1 MTAAAVTRTSS
12 ARLPSGRAAIRLH
25 LASGRRV
32 VIALTPA
39 ELWLQLES
47 GESFHYD
54 LKGRLQKVIGPQR
67 IRQRS
72 LSHQVLTAQPS
83 DPGAARLAPTRDAA
97 DALVAE
103 AEEHVALIAHE
114 LQARWAD
121 IEAAKPSKPRSL
133 ELIGPLLGRAANF
146 DVPAARR
153 DAERLHALYGHTPSL
168 PSDQHDALALY
179 ATEGCCAECTFCD
192 ARRRGPNRL
201 RTGDQFRQ
209 HVHDAVAYH
218 GESLRARRSIFLGEA
233 SALSVPLAELRN
245 ILGVLREQFVFP
257 PSRAARVPPRWW
269 LGHADRFDGVA
280 GFMDP
285 TVAQQRTAAQFAGL
299 RTLGLRRAYIGMETG
314 DGELMRWLRKPGNPD
329 AIRHCVK
336 TLKSARLSV
345 GLTVLLGAGGVK
357 FAAAHERETAR
368 LLNDLP
374 LDRDDTVFFSPLD
387 IDADGGYA
395 MHTMAAGIECLTDA
409 QMREQERAIRAA
421 LRFGGR
427 RGSPALAHYDVEA
440 LVY

>member
-1 MTAAAVTRTSS
+1 M
-12 ARLPSGRAAIRLH
+12 RLH
-25 LASGRRV
+25 LASARRV

-39 ELWLQLES
+39 ELCLQLES
-47 GESFHYD
+47 GETFHYD
-54 LKGRLQKVIGPQR
+54 LAGRLTKATDAKLTR
-67 IRQRS
+67 LRS
-72 LSHQVLTAQPS
+72 LSHQVLTLQPS
-83 DPGAARLAPTRDAA
+83 VSIAARLAPTRDVA
-97 DALVAE
+97 DALVAGVVE
-103 AEEHVALIAHE
+103 RVSLIAHE

-121 IEAAKPSKPRSL
+121 VEAAKPSKPRAM
-133 ELIGPLLGRAANF
+133 ELIAPLLRRAANF

-179 ATEGCCAECTFCD
+179 ATEGCCSECTFCD
-192 ARRRGPNRL
+192 ARRRRPSRL
-201 RTGDQFRQ
+201 RTADQFRQ

-218 GESLRARRSIFLGEA
+218 GEALRARRSIFLGES
-233 SALSVPLAELRN
+233 SALSVPLPELRD
-245 ILGVLREQFVFP
+245 ILGVLREEVEFP
-257 PSRAARVPPRWW
+257 PARLARVPARWW
-269 LGHADRFDGVA
+269 LGHAKRFDGVA
-280 GFMDP
+280 GFLDP
-285 TVAQQRTAAQFAGL
+285 TVAERRTVAQFAGL
-299 RTLGLRRAYIGMETG
+299 RTLGLRRAYLGMETG
-314 DGELMRWLRKPGNPD
+314 DGALMNWLRKPGSPD

-336 TLKSARLSV
+336 SLKAARISA

-357 FAAAHERETAR
+357 FAKAHEHETAR

-374 LDRDDTVFFSPLD
+374 LDREDTVFFSPLD

-427 RGSPALAHYDVEA
+427 RGAPAMAHYDVEA

>member
-1 MTAAAVTRTSS
+1 MTAAAATRTSS
-12 ARLPSGRAAIRLH
+12 LALPSGRAALRLH
-25 LASGRRV
+25 LASGRRA
-32 VIALTPA
+32 VIALSAT
-39 ELWLQLES
+39 ELCLHLES

-54 LKGRLQKVIGPQR
+54 LEGRLLKVADPQR
-67 IRQRS
+67 TRLRS
-72 LSHQVLTAQPS
+72 LSHQVLTIQPAGS
-83 DPGAARLAPTRDAA
+83 STARLAPTHDAS
-97 DALVAE
+97 DAVVAE
-103 AEEHVALIAHE
+103 AVERVALIAHE

-121 IEAAKPSKPRSL
+121 VEAAKPSKPRSL
-133 ELIGPLLGRAANF
+133 ELIGPLLQRAANF

-179 ATEGCCAECTFCD
+179 ATEGCRAECTFCD
-192 ARRRGPNRL
+192 ARRRGPSRL
-201 RTGDQFRQ
+201 RTAGQFRQ
-209 HVHDAVAYH
+209 HVLDAVAYH
-218 GESLRARRSIFLGEA
+218 GDALRARRSIFLGES
-233 SALSVPLAELRN
+233 SALSVPVAELRD
-245 ILGVLREQFVFP
+245 ILGVLREEFEFP
-257 PSRAARVPPRWW
+257 PARVTRVPTRWW
-269 LGHADRFDGVA
+269 LGHATRFDGVA

-285 TVAQQRTAAQFAGL
+285 TVAERRTAARFAAL

-336 TLKSARLSV
+336 TLKAARISV
-345 GLTVLLGAGGVK
+345 GLTVLLGAGGRK

-368 LLNDLP
+368 LLNALP
-374 LDRDDTVFFSPLD
+374 LDRDDTIFFSPLD

-427 RGSPALAHYDVEA
+427 RGAPALAHYEVEA